1 MTKFKGIK
9 AFEDRPDLVV
19 PPLNFRSLQEL
30 QGRLQSFKLGGIDP
44 ESLDTVVDAAHAA
57 LTRNYPDMTRD
68 EVIDLLDV
76 GNMADV
82 MEAIMDVSGLKRKR
96 LEAEETNGNPSTG
109 LSSTPT

>member
-30 QGRLQSFKLGGIDP
+30 QGRLQSFQGGIDA
-44 ESLDTVVDAAHAA
+44 ESMELVLDATTAA
-57 LTRNYPDMTRD
+57 LQRNYPDMTRD

-76 GNMADV
+76 GNMGEV

-96 LEAEETNGNPSTG
+96 LEATGAGDASSNP
-109 LSSTPT
+109 